1 MKKIIRDRSIF
12 VVLASI
18 IMAGVMLFC
27 STHTVAS
34 VRLPAEVRSVLGKQA
49 DVSFSAFFDE
59 VQAWYDSCEIVDNT
73 VTLTKDSDYDA
84 TMKVFDTITGY
95 LTACGNITDE
105 AEMELVG
112 TFSQPLVYFL
122 TEYTMILTYL
132 DMFSA
137 FSLPAEDWATF
148 GESIDALTA
157 LYQDYQ
163 VNFPG

>member
-27 STHTVAS
+27 SVRPAP
-34 VRLPAEVRSVLGKQA
+34 VRLPTELRAIMGEQANTSFTVFFNELQNWYNSYEVTEEG
-49 DVSFSAFFDE
+49 
-59 VQAWYDSCEIVDNT
+59 
-73 VTLTKDSDYDA
+73 VTLSLEKDYEPTADA
-84 TMKVFDTITGY
+84 LFSIMDF
-95 LTACGNITDE
+95 LTACQEVTDE
-105 AEMELVG
+105 AEMQMVN
-112 TFSQPLVYFL
+112 TFSQPLMYFL
-122 TEYTMILTYL
+122 TNFISILGYMEMLSYFPVTV
-132 DMFSA
+132 
-137 FSLPAEDWATF
+137 EEWATF